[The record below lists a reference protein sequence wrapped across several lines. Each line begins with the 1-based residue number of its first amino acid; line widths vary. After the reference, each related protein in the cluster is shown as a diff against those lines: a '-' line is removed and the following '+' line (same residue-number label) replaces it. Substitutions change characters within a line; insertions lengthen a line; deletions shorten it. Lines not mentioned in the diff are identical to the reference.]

1 MGPKRNKRVKK
12 FSIPRSS
19 RVLQEEVE
27 QPPAPTPTPPPRP
40 RLRPAPQIL
49 ENRAERQSAAA
60 RIHGNRGYCRTVT
73 ELMRQ
78 HPRLQEYQPAE
89 VSRDVFSFSRGRQ
102 RGSLIQTHVRFRF
115 DYANIQ
121 DYLVELF
128 TRLFA
133 LRGTNRDSFEVVITF
148 NAILYCQDTNT
159 YSLFYG
165 TDHRENNRMG
175 AAQELGYG
183 STFVVQNLLDVRENL
198 TTNFNWDEVIG
209 AHRNAFPNSNVRVFK
224 IVNIIYLIYQVRRP

>member
-1 MGPKRNKRVKK
+1 M
-12 FSIPRSS
+12 
-19 RVLQEEVE
+19 
-27 QPPAPTPTPPPRP
+27 
-40 RLRPAPQIL
+40 
-49 ENRAERQSAAA
+49 
-60 RIHGNRGYCRTVT
+60 T

-78 HPRLQEYQPAE
+78 HPRLQDYEPAE

-121 DYLVELF
+121 DYLVQLF

-133 LRGTNRDSFEVVITF
+133 LRGTSRDSFEVVITF

-183 STFVVQNLLDVRENL
+183 STFVVQNLTDVREHL
-198 TTNFNWDEVIG
+198 TTNFNWEEVIV

-224 IVNIIYLIYQVRRP
+224 IVNIIYLIYQVRRS